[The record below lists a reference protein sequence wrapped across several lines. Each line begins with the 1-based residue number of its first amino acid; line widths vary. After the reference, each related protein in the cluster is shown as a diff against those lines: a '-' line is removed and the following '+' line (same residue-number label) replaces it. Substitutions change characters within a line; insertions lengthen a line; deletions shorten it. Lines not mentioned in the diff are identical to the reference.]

1 MSGYFRKIEQ
11 ITRELL
17 KEENNEKG
25 NTNLNIL
32 EGSVIIGF
40 TPKQIEKRT
49 LSSLLEDNE
58 ESMWDKLLNI
68 QANNHM

>member
-1 MSGYFRKIEQ
+1 MFGYFRKIEQ

-17 KEENNEKG
+17 KEENNEKE

-32 EGSVIIGF
+32 KGSVIIGF

-68 QANNHM
+68 QANKQM